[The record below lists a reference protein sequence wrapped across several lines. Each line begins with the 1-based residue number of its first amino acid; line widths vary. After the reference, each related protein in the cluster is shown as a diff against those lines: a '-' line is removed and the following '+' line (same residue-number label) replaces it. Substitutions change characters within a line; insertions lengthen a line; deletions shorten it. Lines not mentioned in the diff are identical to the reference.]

1 MLHAVDAPMPPEG
14 PNNWSN
20 ETKEKHA
27 DTIRKMNEHENE
39 LLNMRFSW
47 FTTLQGL
54 LFASLGFVWKDSPL
68 FVMIIISIMGITVA
82 LSFLSAIKL
91 TRAAY
96 NNLSQWWDKHLSD
109 YDGPPLKALQLNSK
123 MTFIR
128 FFRPWRIMPWI
139 FISAWAILLIYRIA
153 A

>member
-1 MLHAVDAPMPPEG
+1 MPPG
-14 PNNWSN
+14 NPHNWSN

-54 LFASLGFVWKDSPL
+54 LFASLGFVWKDNLL
-68 FVMIIISIMGITVA
+68 FVMIIISIMGIVVS
-82 LSFLSAIKL
+82 LSFLSAIRL

-96 NNLSQWWDKHLSD
+96 ANLCQWWDEHLPD
-109 YDGPPLKALQLNSK
+109 YDGPPLKAMQLNNK

-128 FFRPWRIMPWI
+128 FFRPWRIMPWV
-139 FISAWAILLIYRIA
+139 FIAAWTILLVYRILLL
-153 A
+153 